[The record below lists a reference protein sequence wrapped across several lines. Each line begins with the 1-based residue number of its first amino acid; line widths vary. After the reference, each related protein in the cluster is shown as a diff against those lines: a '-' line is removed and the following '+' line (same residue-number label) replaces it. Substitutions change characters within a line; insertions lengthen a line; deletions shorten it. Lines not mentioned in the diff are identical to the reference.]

1 MDSPVSG
8 GSASDRPLVWLPF
21 DPAELGDPPQALR
34 YEVVDP
40 TREVPDSVAE
50 VAYYVTPYQMGV
62 SVTDVLP
69 RMSGLQVVQTLTAG
83 VDAVRPR
90 VPSGVT
96 LCSGRG
102 IHDASTA
109 ELAVTL
115 VLASLRG
122 VPGFVRDHD
131 RREWN
136 QQWYPALADRHVLI
150 VGYGAIGEAIE
161 ARLAPFEVTI
171 TKVARSARDGVHAI
185 AELPDL
191 LPSADVVVLI
201 VPLTDETRGL
211 VDAAFL
217 GRLRD
222 GALLVNVSRGP
233 VVDQDALVAELTSG
247 RITAALDVV
256 DPEPLPSSS
265 PLWGAPGLLISP
277 HVGGT
282 SSAMWPRA
290 HRLVRDQLHRFAAR
304 EPLANVVQ
312 G

>member
-1 MDSPVSG
+1 M
-8 GSASDRPLVWLPF
+8 SDDTLSELPLVWLPF
-21 DPAELGDPPQALR
+21 DPAELGDPPRGLR

-40 TREVPDSVAE
+40 TREVPDSVAD
-50 VAYYVTPYQMGV
+50 VAYYVTPYQLGS

-69 RMSGLQVVQTLTAG
+69 RMSSLQVVQTLTAG
-83 VDAVRPR
+83 VDSVRPD
-90 VPSGVT
+90 VPAGVT

-109 ELAVTL
+109 ELALTL
-115 VLASLRG
+115 ILASLRG

-131 RREWN
+131 RHQWN

-161 ARLAPFEVTI
+161 ARLQPFEVTI
-171 TKVARSARDGVHAI
+171 TKVARTAREGVHPI

-191 LPSADVVVLI
+191 LSSADVVVLI

-211 VDAAFL
+211 VDADFL
-217 GRLRD
+217 TRLRD

-233 VVDQDALVAELTSG
+233 VVDQDALVAELRTG
-247 RITAALDVV
+247 RITAAVDVS

-265 PLWGAPGLLISP
+265 PLWDAPGLLISP

-290 HRLVRDQLHRFAAR
+290 HRLVRDQLHRFAAG
-304 EPLANVVQ
+304 EPLANVVEH
-312 G
+312 